1 MHGTT
6 LLFQFVSLALKA
18 ACFCL
23 AFYLQSEHSAIRWY
37 LFVAHDLNAEGF
49 FRYDSLTASQIEFL
63 LIFFFRAKKHK
74 NLTILK

>member
-1 MHGTT
+1 MHGATS
-6 LLFQFVSLALKA
+6 LFPFVSLALKA

-37 LFVAHDLNAEGF
+37 LFMAHDLNAEGF
-49 FRYDSLTASQIEFL
+49 FRYDALTDSQIVFTH
-63 LIFFFRAKKHK
+63 FFFRAKKHK

>member
-23 AFYLQSEHSAIRWY
+23 AFYQQSEHSAIRWY
-37 LFVAHDLNAEGF
+37 LFMAHDLNAEGF
-49 FRYDSLTASQIEFL
+49 FRYDSLTDSQIEFL
-63 LIFFFRAKKHK
+63 LIFSLEQRNIK
-74 NLTILK
+74 T